1 MGSWLSRT
9 QLIGRDPQMRLVSKK
24 AVKFV
29 ATYSFI
35 AYVSPYL
42 LSLLPPG
49 TVPVSEDGNS
59 SSSTLQTSQ
68 QSMIP
73 APVVQIVSSITKLP
87 VQTFPYPFPQ
97 PNSNL
102 SGNAS
107 CTLRL
112 LTASP
117 SARAPLFLVST
128 PLDRTH
134 ANAEG
139 SCIWRFQ
146 MKSWGE
152 QIDELVPKGS
162 YSDALALL
170 DVLDSTL
177 LPDKVVRNHWNY
189 CIAFSAVFDRR
200 TSDGLEYGP

>member
-1 MGSWLSRT
+1 MGSWPNQT
-9 QLIGRDPQMRLVSKK
+9 QLIGRDPQTRLVSKQ
-24 AVKFV
+24 AVKYMVSYPF
-29 ATYSFI
+29 T
-35 AYVSPYL
+35 AYVSPYV

-59 SSSTLQTSQ
+59 SSSTLQGSH
-68 QSMIP
+68 QSTIP

-87 VQTFPYPFPQ
+87 VQTLPYPFPQ

-102 SGNAS
+102 SSNAS
-107 CTLRL
+107 CALRL

-128 PLDRTH
+128 PIDRTH

-139 SCIWRFQ
+139 SCIWQLQ
-146 MKSWGE
+146 MKLWGE
-152 QIDELVPKGS
+152 QIDELVQKGS

-177 LPDKVVRNHWNY
+177 LPDKVVRNHFNH
-189 CIAFSAVFDRR
+189 CIAFSATFDRR
-200 TSDGLEYGP
+200 MSDGLEYGL